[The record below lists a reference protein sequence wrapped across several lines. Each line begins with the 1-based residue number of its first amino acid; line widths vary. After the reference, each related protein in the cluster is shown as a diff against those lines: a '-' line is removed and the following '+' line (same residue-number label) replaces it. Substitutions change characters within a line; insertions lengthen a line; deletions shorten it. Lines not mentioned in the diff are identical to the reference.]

1 MPQELLPF
9 IAPGTT
15 AINGLLSVSNN
26 DDRWTYFHAS
36 LPVFSHDATERKMFR
51 MITAQFICNGVCRQ
65 IDIIN
70 TFGVSKQ
77 SVIRSVKKYETG
89 GAESFFEKRQ
99 GRRGGTVLTDEVLK
113 KAQKQLDQ
121 GYARKEVAAELNVA
135 DDTLRKAISS
145 GRLHQSSGGDSTQYS
160 PMNTSTQSER
170 DQIDAQAA
178 QAMGTACTRVPER
191 VMAAI
196 GLESSG
202 ASSQFESCFDVPN
215 GGVLCAL
222 PALLANGLLKGAD
235 KLLGSIAGFYTHTHV
250 LLLLAF
256 MALSRIKTI
265 EQLKSHSPGEFGKL
279 LGLDRVPEV
288 RCLRKKLDD
297 LCQGDAASQWSASL
311 SKQWLSRDDSSVVG
325 SLYIDGHV
333 RVYHG
338 NATKL
343 PRRFVSR
350 ERLCLRGTTDYWVN
364 DALGRPFFVI
374 EKTIDPGML
383 QVIENDIMPRL
394 LRDVPNQPSEDELL
408 NNPTLS
414 RFHLIFDRE
423 GYSPTFFARL
433 WKNHRIACIS
443 YHKHPG
449 DPWLEQEFTTQQVT
463 MPNGERVEMKL
474 AERGSL
480 VGSGKQ
486 QVWMKEIRRLTD
498 SGHQTSLIST
508 AYELQAD
515 GLAARMFTR
524 WCQENFFRYMMQHFA
539 IDLLSEY
546 GTEAISGTETVVNP
560 VWRSLDRQR
569 NSLQNKLRY
578 RQAKFAQMTLN
589 TIPEEQEKAYQQWVR
604 KKSGLLEEIE
614 NLSVQLADIK
624 QALKGTQKHIAFD
637 ELEEADQFN
646 RLSSDRKRLMDTIKM
661 LAYRAETAMAQ
672 LIKDDVVD
680 MAAARRLMQDL
691 FMTTVDIL
699 PDEEKQQLTIKIHGA
714 SRPAANRKIQQLVHL
729 LNEADIEYPGTTLK
743 LRYVLSSYELNQQKI
758 SPKVKMVPT

>member
-15 AINGLLSVSNN
+15 VINSLLSVSNN
-26 DDRWTYFHAS
+26 DNRWTYFHAS
-36 LPVFSHDATERKMFR
+36 LPVFSHDVTERKMFR
-51 MITAQFICNGVCRQ
+51 MITSQFICNGVCRQ

-99 GRRGGTVLTDEVLK
+99 GRRGGTVLTDKVLK

-121 GYARKEVAAELNVA
+121 GHARKAVATELNIA

-145 GRLHQSSGGDSTQYS
+145 GRLHETTDGDIAQNSTSSASTK
-160 PMNTSTQSER
+160 SER

-178 QAMGTACTRVPER
+178 HAMGTACTRVPER

-196 GLESSG
+196 GLDRSG

-215 GGVLCAL
+215 GGGLCAL
-222 PALLANGLLKGAD
+222 PALLANGLLKGTD
-235 KLLGSIAGFYTHTHV
+235 KLLGSIAGFYTHTHI

-297 LCQGDAASQWSASL
+297 LCEGNAASQWSASL
-311 SKQWLSRDDSSVVG
+311 SDQWLSSDDSSVVG
-325 SLYIDGHV
+325 SLYVDGHV

-394 LRDVPNQPSEDELL
+394 LSDVPNQPSEDELL
-408 NNPTLS
+408 NTPKLS

-423 GYSPTFFARL
+423 GYSPAFFARL
-433 WKNHRIACIS
+433 WKDHRIGCIS

-449 DPWLEQEFTTQQVT
+449 DPWSEQEFNPQQVT
-463 MPNGERVEMKL
+463 MPNGEIVEMKL

-486 QVWMKEIRRLTD
+486 QVWTKEIRRLTD

-546 GTEAISGTETVVNP
+546 GTEVIPGTETVVNP
-560 VWRSLDRQR
+560 AWRSLDRQR

-589 TIPEEQEKAYQQWVR
+589 TVPEEQTKAYEQWIL
-604 KKSGLLEEIE
+604 KKSELLEERE
-614 NLSVQLADIK
+614 NLSAQLAEIK
-624 QALKGTQKHIAFD
+624 QALKETKKHILFD
-637 ELEEADQFN
+637 ELEAADQFN

-661 LAYRAETAMAQ
+661 LVYRAETAMAQ
-672 LIKDDVVD
+672 LIKDDIVD

-691 FMTTVDIL
+691 FVATVDIL

-714 SRPAANRKIQQLVHL
+714 SRPAANRKIQQLIEV
-729 LNEADIEYPGTTLK
+729 LNKADIEYPGTTLT
-743 LRYVLSSYELNQQKI
+743 LRYVLSAYELNQKENSQQEAL
-758 SPKVKMVPT
+758 VPM